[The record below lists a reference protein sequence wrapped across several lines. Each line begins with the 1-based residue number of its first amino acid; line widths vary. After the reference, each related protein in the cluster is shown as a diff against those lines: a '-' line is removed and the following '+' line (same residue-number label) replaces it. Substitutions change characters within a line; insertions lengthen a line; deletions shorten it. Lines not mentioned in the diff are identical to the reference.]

1 MDTSQSQGL
10 DMGQNCFEDPEFDFD
25 FDALLNCDSGLDS
38 GLDSDSPCDDHDS
51 LNSDSNINH
60 KSIPPELAQSLEACI
75 ASAIRPNSESI
86 LRVSVS
92 PQHLD
97 LFRSL
102 LVNSPPSR
110 FSYNHIAGIAEV
122 EMSVS
127 EIHHQCQRHLEKLLA
142 RAKETLLCRLSEALA
157 SGAYASSLPG
167 VGDATATIASESTP
181 TIGNVSI
188 RNAIRRLNNVVE
200 WGDPPIHGQGSSQR
214 QPDTSFCER
223 TTKPMKEWLPSII
236 GEIAFSQ
243 TTSSVERKAMEY
255 IDHVRQGGVRTRLV
269 VIIDIQYPDELAAS
283 VSVLAPPSTN
293 SPHPN
298 WLVHRRQFYSRD
310 DTPQPDGQF
319 EIFVS
324 DFLATIDHLPSE
336 LRRDHSGMASSDLG
350 RVTISFEHLRDMLG
364 QAKNVLRPVEQ

>member
-10 DMGQNCFEDPEFDFD
+10 DIGQNFFEDPEVDFD

-51 LNSDSNINH
+51 LNSDSNSNH
-60 KSIPPELAQSLEACI
+60 KSIPPELAQRLEACI

-97 LFRSL
+97 LFRTL

-110 FSYNHIAGIAEV
+110 FSYNHIAGIAEL
-122 EMSVS
+122 
-127 EIHHQCQRHLEKLLA
+127 EI
-142 RAKETLLCRLSEALA
+142 EALA

-181 TIGNVSI
+181 TIANVSI
-188 RNAIRRLNNVVE
+188 RNAIRRLHNVVE
-200 WGDPPIHGQGSSQR
+200 WGDPPIRGQGSSQR

-255 IDHVRQGGVRTRLV
+255 IDHVRQDGVRTRLV

-298 WLVHRRQFYSRD
+298 WLVHRRQFHSRD

-336 LRRDHSGMASSDLG
+336 LRRDHSGMATSDLG
-350 RVTISFEHLRDMLG
+350 RVTISFEHLRDVLG